1 MAEQVE
7 VLEDH
12 SDVAPQV
19 ALSRRIGG
27 NEATAKFAVWKLMPK
42 ELDHARIGTFEAG
55 YQPEY
60 RGLSRAAAPDQ
71 DKALAYRDGERKVG
85 QDDRATKRFADR

>member
-27 NEATAKFAVWKLMPK
+27 NEAAAEFAVRKLMSK
-42 ELDHARIGTFEAG
+42 KLDRARIGTFETG

-71 DKALAYRDGERKVG
+71 DKALAYRDSERKVG
-85 QDDRATKRFADR
+85 QDDRPTKRFADR